1 MKRKHNL
8 LLYQNL
14 YKVLKTEVELNSLKN
29 MKIVNIIYAY
39 ILSVIIVVG
48 QLCVKPLWRSLLQR
62 PCICCPCPFNNIPPV
77 GPPFPNPP
85 IPFGRKS

>member
-14 YKVLKTEVELNSLKN
+14 YKVLKTEVELNSFKN

-39 ILSVIIVVG
+39 ILSVIIVM
-48 QLCVKPLWRSLLQR
+48 QLRS
-62 PCICCPCPFNNIPPV
+62 
-77 GPPFPNPP
+77 
-85 IPFGRKS
+85 GRA